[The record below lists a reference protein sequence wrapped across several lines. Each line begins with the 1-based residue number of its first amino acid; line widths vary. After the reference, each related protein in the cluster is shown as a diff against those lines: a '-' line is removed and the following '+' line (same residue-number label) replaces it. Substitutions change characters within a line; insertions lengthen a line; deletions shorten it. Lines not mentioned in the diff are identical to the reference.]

1 MNHKSLSDPVD
12 PIIAPITGDRGNP
25 YYAEELRKAAEKA
38 KEQQK
43 QKDAPQV
50 AQGNLLLTFV
60 PKRII
65 MEYILL
71 EFSINHQCIWNRDV
85 FGKINS
91 VLVYHKC
98 HKTKW
103 SIPIL
108 CWYIGPSIVFIH
120 IMSEYWHYARCNTG
134 FKCLETCIAIAK
146 FLAACSRHLPGFD

>member
-1 MNHKSLSDPVD
+1 MSIMNHKSLSDPVD

-71 EFSINHQCIWNRDV
+71 EFSINHQCI
-85 FGKINS
+85 
-91 VLVYHKC
+91 
-98 HKTKW
+98 
-103 SIPIL
+103 
-108 CWYIGPSIVFIH
+108 
-120 IMSEYWHYARCNTG
+120 
-134 FKCLETCIAIAK
+134 
-146 FLAACSRHLPGFD
+146 